1 MNSGLVSLD
10 SDPAPHIFGER
21 WASAHCFSPLTARLL
36 MPETGDLRPPVAR
49 KYRNVRIHR
58 AAMNEGSSSSRL
70 APRLRCNGL
79 LWIAADS
86 EILPHLGRD
95 LNFTAINIDNQI
107 GQATDIFHQLRS
119 QKSSKAVQT

>member
-1 MNSGLVSLD
+1 M
-10 SDPAPHIFGER
+10 SDYTVHP
-21 WASAHCFSPLTARLL
+21 
-36 MPETGDLRPPVAR
+36 D
-49 KYRNVRIHR
+49 NVRIHR
-58 AAMNEGSSSSRL
+58 AAMNEVSSSSRL

-86 EILPHLGRD
+86 QMLPCIGRD
-95 LNFTAINIDNQI
+95 LNLIAVNIGGQI

>member
-1 MNSGLVSLD
+1 
-10 SDPAPHIFGER
+10 
-21 WASAHCFSPLTARLL
+21 

-95 LNFTAINIDNQI
+95 LNFTAINFGNQI

>member
-1 MNSGLVSLD
+1 
-10 SDPAPHIFGER
+10 
-21 WASAHCFSPLTARLL
+21 
-36 MPETGDLRPPVAR
+36 
-49 KYRNVRIHR
+49 
-58 AAMNEGSSSSRL
+58 MNEGSSSSRL

>member
-1 MNSGLVSLD
+1 LLWIAAD
-10 SDPAPHIFGER
+10 SEILPRIGRDLN
-21 WASAHCFSPLTARLL
+21 LTAINIDNQIGQAASIFRQLRFPKSSRLC
-36 MPETGDLRPPVAR
+36 RH
-49 KYRNVRIHR
+49 NVRIHR
-58 AAMNEGSSSSRL
+58 AAMNEVSSSSRL

-86 EILPHLGRD
+86 QMLPCIGRD
-95 LNFTAINIDNQI
+95 LNLIAVNIGGQI